1 MPALMWFRS
10 DLRVADNTALWH
22 ACRDAS
28 SEKAG
33 VVAVYTITPDQWAA
47 HDMAPVKVDLIIRT
61 LRELSAELATLN
73 NPLRILTVPRFKDVP
88 AALLKLAREV
98 RARALYFNKEYEINE
113 VRRDEAVAEALAD
126 EEVSTHAFDDQTV
139 VPPGSLRTG
148 EGRWY
153 TVFTPFKKS
162 WIKLLE
168 AHGIPEVLPRP
179 KKQEP
184 LANKPDE
191 IPSRIKGPFMTFDAW
206 PRPEL
211 WPAGE
216 RAAIKR
222 LNRFIE
228 RSIAS
233 YKDQRD
239 IPGIDGT
246 STLSHHLSIG
256 SISPRQCLHAALEA
270 NQHKLDGPDKS
281 SAGGATHWISELV
294 WREFYR
300 HLMAA
305 YPRVCMGRAFKP
317 ETERIQWRDDP
328 ASFDAWREGRTGLPI
343 VDAAMRS
350 LIHTGWM
357 HNRLRMVVAMYLTK
371 DLLIDWRHGE
381 RHFMRHLVD
390 GDLAQN
396 NGGWQWSASTGT
408 DAAPY
413 FRIFNPISQSRKFD
427 SDGTFIRRWVPE
439 LADLDNETIH
449 DPSELPLLLRSTL
462 KYPEPI
468 VDRAIVKDRVLA
480 AFQAI
485 KA

>member
-1 MPALMWFRS
+1 MRSIIWFRS
-10 DLRVADNTALWH
+10 DLRAADNTALWH
-22 ACRDAS
+22 ACRS
-28 SEKAG
+28 STQSDDNDTG
-33 VVAVYTITPDQWAA
+33 VVALYTICPEQWAE
-47 HDMAPVKVDLIIRT
+47 HDMAPVKVDLILRT
-61 LRELSAELATLN
+61 LRALSDELATLN
-73 NPLRILTVPRFKDVP
+73 IPLRLLTVPRYTEVP
-88 AALLKLAREV
+88 GAILQFARKV
-98 RARALYFNKEYEINE
+98 NARALFFNKEYEVNE
-113 VRRDEAVAEALAD
+113 RRRDEAVATLLAD
-126 EEVSTHAFDDQTV
+126 EEISTHAFDDQVV

-168 AHGIPEVLPRP
+168 SEGIPEVLARPR
-179 KKQEP
+179 KQPP
-184 LANKPDE
+184 LDITSDE
-191 IPSRIKGPFMTFDAW
+191 VPSRVAGFDPW

-216 RAAIKR
+216 RVAMKR
-222 LNRFIE
+222 LAHFIDHAI
-228 RSIAS
+228 RP

-239 IPGIDGT
+239 IPAIDGT
-246 STLSHHLSIG
+246 SALSHHLSIG
-256 SISPRQCLHAALEA
+256 SISPRQCLHAALGA
-270 NQHKLDGPDKS
+270 NNHKLDGP
-281 SAGGATHWISELV
+281 SAGATHWISELV

-300 HLMAA
+300 HLIVSF
-305 YPRVCMGRAFKP
+305 PRVSMGRAFKP
-317 ETERIQWRDDP
+317 ETERLEWRDDP
-328 ASFDAWREGRTGLPI
+328 DGFDAWREGRTGLPI

-350 LIHTGWM
+350 LLHTGWM
-357 HNRLRMVVAMYLTK
+357 HNRLRMIVAMYLTK
-371 DLLIDWRHGE
+371 DLLIDWRLGE

-427 SDGTFIRRWVPE
+427 PDGTFIRRWVPE
-439 LADLDNETIH
+439 LADLHDDDIH
-449 DPSELPLLLRSTL
+449 DPSGLPTLLRSTL

-468 VDRAIVKDRVLA
+468 VDRAIVKDRVMA

-485 KA
+485 KV

>member
-1 MPALMWFRS
+1 MPNLIWFRS

-22 ACRDAS
+22 ACREGTGSDGP
-28 SEKAG
+28 EG
-33 VVAVYTITPDQWAA
+33 VVGLYTICPEQWAE
-47 HDMAPVKVDLIIRT
+47 HDMAPVKVDLILRT
-61 LRELSAELATLN
+61 LRVLSTDLAALGI
-73 NPLRILTVPRFKDVP
+73 PLQIVVVPRYKDVP
-88 AALLKLAREV
+88 REIVRICGEAGARSV
-98 RARALYFNKEYEINE
+98 WCNKEYEINE
-113 VRRDEAVAEALAD
+113 VRRDEAVAEALAE
-126 EEVSTHAFDDQTV
+126 EEVSFHAFDDQTIV
-139 VPPGSLRTG
+139 RPGTLRTG

-162 WIKLLE
+162 WIRLLE
-168 AHGIPEVLPRP
+168 SEGLPEVLGRP

-184 LANKPDE
+184 VKVGSDEVPD
-191 IPSRIKGPFMTFDAW
+191 RVKGFEPW

-216 RAAIKR
+216 REAMKR
-222 LNRFIE
+222 LGRFVE

-233 YKDQRD
+233 YKDDRD
-239 IPGIDGT
+239 FPAIDGT

-270 NQHKLDGPDKS
+270 NKRKLDGPS
-281 SAGGATHWISELV
+281 PGASHWISELV

-300 HLMAA
+300 HLLAA
-305 YPRVCMGRAFKP
+305 YPRLCMGRAFKP
-317 ETERIQWRDDP
+317 ETERLAWRDDP
-328 ASFDAWREGRTGLPI
+328 EGFDAWKEGRTGVPI

-350 LIHTGWM
+350 LLYTGWM
-357 HNRLRMVVAMYLTK
+357 HNRMRMIVAMYLTK
-371 DLLIDWRHGE
+371 DLLIDWRLGE

-427 SDGTFIRRWVPE
+427 PKGAFIRRWVPE
-439 LADLDNETIH
+439 LADLDDDDIH
-449 DPSELPLLLRSTL
+449 DPSGLPGLLRSTL
-462 KYPEPI
+462 EYPKPI
-468 VDRAIVKDRVLA
+468 VDRSIVKDRVME
-480 AFQAI
+480 AFQAV
-485 KA
+485 KG

>member
-1 MPALMWFRS
+1 MPTLMWFRS
-10 DLRVADNTALWH
+10 DLRVTDNTALWH

-28 SEKAG
+28 REKAG
-33 VVAVYTITPDQWAA
+33 VVAVYTICPDQWAS
-47 HDMAPVKVDLIIRT
+47 HDMAPVKVDLILRT
-61 LRELSAELATLN
+61 LRELSTELGTLN
-73 NPLRILTVPRFKDVP
+73 IPLRILNAPRFSDVP
-88 AALLKLAREV
+88 AALLKVCREV
-98 RARALYFNKEYEINE
+98 GAHAVYLNKEYEINE
-113 VRRDEAVAEALAD
+113 LRRDEAVAGALAD
-126 EEVSTHAFDDQTV
+126 EEISTHAFDDQTV

-168 AHGIPEVLPRP
+168 AQGIPEALPRP

-184 LANKPDE
+184 LTITSDE
-191 IPSRIKGPFMTFDAW
+191 IPLRIKGPFMTFDPW

-216 RAAIKR
+216 KAAMKR
-222 LNRFIE
+222 LSRFVE
-228 RSIAS
+228 KSIAS
-233 YKDQRD
+233 YKDHRD

-270 NQHKLDGPDKS
+270 NSGKLDGPS
-281 SAGGATHWISELV
+281 PGATHWISELV

-300 HLMAA
+300 HLLAA
-305 YPRVCMGRAFKP
+305 YPRLCMGRAFKP
-317 ETERIQWRDDP
+317 ETDRIMWRDDP
-328 ASFDAWREGRTGLPI
+328 EGFDAWREGRTGLPI

-350 LIHTGWM
+350 LLHTGWM

-427 SDGTFIRRWVPE
+427 PDGTFIRRWVPE
-439 LADLDNETIH
+439 LADLDSETIH

-480 AFQAI
+480 AFQAV

>member
-10 DLRVADNTALWH
+10 DLRIADNTALWH
-22 ACRDAS
+22 ASRDTL
-28 SEKAG
+28 SEGGGKTG
-33 VVAVYTITPDQWAA
+33 SIIAVYTITPDQWAS
-47 HDMAPVKVDLIIRT
+47 HGMAPVKVDLILRT
-61 LRELSAELATLN
+61 LRELSAELGALN
-73 NPLRILTVPRFKDVP
+73 IPLRILTLPRFADVP
-88 AALLKLAREV
+88 VALLALAREV
-98 RARALYFNKEYEINE
+98 RARAVYFNKEYEINE
-113 VRRDEAVAEALAD
+113 VRRDEAVTEALAD
-126 EEVSTHAFDDQTV
+126 EEISTHAFDDQTV
-139 VPPGSLRTG
+139 VPPGVLRTG

-162 WIKLLE
+162 WIKRLE
-168 AHGIPEVLPRP
+168 ADGIPEMLPKP
-179 KKQEP
+179 KKQ
-184 LANKPDE
+184 
-191 IPSRIKGPFMTFDAW
+191 PSMPVKSDAVPSQIKGFEPW

-216 RAAIKR
+216 KAAMKR
-222 LNRFIE
+222 LRRFVE
-228 RSIAS
+228 KSIGA

-256 SISPRQCLHAALEA
+256 SISPRQCLHAALAA
-270 NQHKLDGPDKS
+270 NKGKLDGPDKS

-305 YPRVCMGRAFKP
+305 YPRLCMGRAFKP
-317 ETERIQWRDDP
+317 ETELLQWRDDP
-328 ASFDAWREGRTGLPI
+328 ASFDAWREGRTGVPL

-350 LIHTGWM
+350 LLRTGWM

-408 DAAPY
+408 DSAPY

-427 SDGTFIRRWVPE
+427 PDGTFIRCWVPE

-449 DPSELPLLLRSTL
+449 NPSELPLLLRSTV

-468 VDRAIVKDRVLA
+468 VDRALVKDRVLS

-485 KA
+485 KS

>member
-1 MPALMWFRS
+1 MPTLMWFRS

-22 ACRDAS
+22 ARRDAS
-28 SEKAG
+28 SENAS
-33 VVAVYTITPDQWAA
+33 VVAVYTITPEQWAA
-47 HDMAPVKVDLIIRT
+47 HDMAPVKADLILRT

-73 NPLRILTVPRFKDVP
+73 IPLRIITVPRFADVP
-88 AALLKLAREV
+88 SALLKLAREV
-98 RARALYFNKEYEINE
+98 RARAVFFNKEYEINE
-113 VRRDEAVAEALAD
+113 VRRDEAMTEALAN
-126 EEVSTHAFDDQTV
+126 EEISTHAFDDQTV
-139 VPPGSLRTG
+139 VPPGVLRTG

-153 TVFTPFKKS
+153 TVFTPFKKC
-162 WIKLLE
+162 WIKHLE
-168 AHGIPEVLPRP
+168 SEGIPEVLPKP

-184 LANKPDE
+184 IKIKSDE
-191 IPSRIKGPFMTFDAW
+191 VPSRIKGFEPW

-216 RAAIKR
+216 RAAMKR
-222 LNRFIE
+222 LSRFAE

-239 IPGIDGT
+239 FPAIDGT

-270 NQHKLDGPDKS
+270 NRNKLDGPS
-281 SAGGATHWISELV
+281 PGATHWISELV

-305 YPRVCMGRAFKP
+305 YPRLCMGRAFKP
-317 ETERIQWRDDP
+317 ETERLRWRDDP
-328 ASFDAWREGRTGLPI
+328 EGFDAWRDGRTGVPI
-343 VDAAMRS
+343 VDAAMRA
-350 LIHTGWM
+350 LLHTGWM
-357 HNRLRMVVAMYLTK
+357 HNRLRMIVAMYLTK
-371 DLLIDWRHGE
+371 DLLIDWHLGE
-381 RHFMRHLVD
+381 RHFMQHLVD

-427 SDGTFIRRWVPE
+427 ADGTFIRRWVPE
-439 LADLDNETIH
+439 LADLDNEMIH

-462 KYPEPI
+462 KYPAPI
-468 VDRAIVKDRVLA
+468 VDRAMVKERVMQ

-485 KA
+485 KG

>member
-1 MPALMWFRS
+1 MTSLHWFRS
-10 DLRVADNTALWH
+10 DLRIADNTALWH

-28 SEKAG
+28 TSG
-33 VVAVYTITPDQWAA
+33 GSVVGVYTICPDQWAE
-47 HDMAPVKVDLIIRT
+47 HDMAPVKVDLILRT
-61 LRELSAELATLN
+61 LRELSTDLAELN
-73 NPLRILTVPRFKDVP
+73 IPLRILKLPRYADVP
-88 AALLKLAREV
+88 AALVSLCRELGARS
-98 RARALYFNKEYEINE
+98 LYLNKEYELNE
-113 VRRDEAVAEALAD
+113 VRRDERVAEAIAGQ
-126 EEVSTHAFDDQTV
+126 EISFHAFDDQTV

-168 AHGIPEVLPRP
+168 ADGIPEVLPAP
-179 KKQEP
+179 KKQAP
-184 LANKPDE
+184 LDPRAIFDPIPTLVAN
-191 IPSRIKGPFMTFDAW
+191 FDTW

-216 RAAIKR
+216 KAAISR
-222 LNRFIE
+222 LSHFIE
-228 RSIAS
+228 LSINA

-239 IPGIDGT
+239 IPSIDGT

-270 NQHKLDGPDKS
+270 NKGKLDGPDKS

-300 HLMAA
+300 HLMVSF
-305 YPRVCMGRAFKP
+305 PRLSMARAFKP
-317 ETERIQWRDDP
+317 ETELLKWRDDP
-328 ASFDAWREGRTGLPI
+328 ASLNAWQEGRTGLPI

-350 LIHTGWM
+350 LLHTGWM

-439 LADLDNETIH
+439 LAELDNDDIH
-449 DPSELPLLLRSTL
+449 DPSGLPALLRSTL
-462 KYPEPI
+462 NYPEPI

-485 KA
+485 RR

>member
-1 MPALMWFRS
+1 MPTLMWFRS

-22 ACRDAS
+22 VCREATRESDGMG
-28 SEKAG
+28 G

-47 HDMAPVKVDLIIRT
+47 HDMAPVKVDLILRT
-61 LRELSAELATLN
+61 LGELSTELGALN
-73 NPLRILTVPRFKDVP
+73 IPLRILTVPGFNDVP
-88 AALLKLAREV
+88 GALLKLCREV
-98 RARALYFNKEYEINE
+98 GARAVYLNKEYEINE
-113 VRRDEAVAEALAD
+113 IRRDEAVAEMLAD
-126 EEVSTHAFDDQTV
+126 EEISTHAFDDQTV
-139 VPPGSLRTG
+139 VPPGALRTG

-162 WIKLLE
+162 WIKKLE
-168 AHGIPEVLPRP
+168 AEGIPEVLGKPRRQLP
-179 KKQEP
+179 LKIRPDDVPDRVRGFEP
-184 LANKPDE
+184 
-191 IPSRIKGPFMTFDAW
+191 W
-206 PRPEL
+206 PRPEF

-216 RAAIKR
+216 KAAMKR
-222 LNRFIE
+222 LSRFVE
-228 RSIAS
+228 KSIAA

-239 IPGIDGT
+239 FPGIDGT

-256 SISPRQCLHAALEA
+256 SVSPRQCLHAALEA
-270 NQHKLDGPDKS
+270 NSGKLDGPS
-281 SAGGATHWISELV
+281 SGATHWISELV

-300 HLMAA
+300 HLLAA
-305 YPRVCMGRAFKP
+305 YPRLCMGRAFKP
-317 ETERIQWRDDP
+317 ETERLRWRDD
-328 ASFDAWREGRTGLPI
+328 SEGFDAWREGRTGVPL

-350 LIHTGWM
+350 LLHTGWM

-371 DLLIDWRHGE
+371 DLLIDWHLGE

-427 SDGTFIRRWVPE
+427 PDGAFIRRWVPE